1 MSKNNELISSTR
13 TNTKVIINMNV
24 AESVLSQEKLKQL
37 NTMLNDLRVIQSV
50 IEKWR
55 EKHE

>member
-1 MSKNNELISSTR
+1 LSKNNELISSTR

>member
-1 MSKNNELISSTR
+1 LSKNNELISSTR
-13 TNTKVIINMNV
+13 THTKVIINMNI

-50 IEKWR
+50 IEKWG

>member
-1 MSKNNELISSTR
+1 LSKNNELISSTR

-50 IEKWR
+50 IGK
-55 EKHE
+55 

>member
-1 MSKNNELISSTR
+1 MSKNNELIGSTR

-37 NTMLNDLRVIQSV
+37 NTMLNDLRVIKSV

-55 EKHE
+55 EKYE